1 MAFWIL
7 AAMRLVLDADAELE
21 PGTGLEGTGGSVL
34 LAKRATV
41 RQVR

>member
-7 AAMRLVLDADAELE
+7 AAMRLVLDADVKLE
-21 PGTGLEGTGGSVL
+21 AGMGLEGTGGSVL
-34 LAKRATV
+34 LAMHATV